1 MDERSLGWV
10 FVILGGLIFLA
21 GVILG
26 ATIIGLQLFVGE
38 SAGDNLEGFLVVF
51 GICALPFLLFG
62 GVVLAFGGFV
72 VWRNRKSADLP
83 AEPNVDLSG
92 FQAQP
97 CLSSLYS
104 PLIG

>member
-1 MDERSLGWV
+1 MDERNLGWV

-26 ATIIGLQLFVGE
+26 PTIIGLRLFME
-38 SAGDNLEGFLVVF
+38 DPGDNLGGFPVVF

-92 FQAQP
+92 F
-97 CLSSLYS
+97 
-104 PLIG
+104 